1 MSDDNSSKGWL
12 DRATDDNFMQDVIRR
27 FKLFWRLFKDRRVP
41 LWVKAIPFISL
52 VYLLVPADL
61 LPDFILGLGQL
72 DDVAVLALGYRLFIG
87 MAPPE
92 LVREHLEDLIA
103 QASQWRVIGDGSDD
117 SDTPYASGG
126 TVIDGE
132 AERVDEA

>member
-1 MSDDNSSKGWL
+1 M
-12 DRATDDNFMQDVIRR
+12 
-27 FKLFWRLFKDRRVP
+27 P

-52 VYLLVPADL
+52 VYLVVPTDL
-61 LPDFILGLGQL
+61 LPDVLLGLGQL
-72 DDVAVLALGYRLFIG
+72 DDLAVLALGYRLFIG

-92 LVREHLEDLIA
+92 LVREHLNDLIA

-126 TVIDGE
+126 MVIDGE